1 MTMALLVHELATNAA
16 KYGALSVATGR
27 VAIRWSL
34 CDTRLDL
41 EWRESDGPIIT
52 APTGRGFGMR
62 LLSRALDQFGG
73 TVETTFEPTGL
84 ICNSLEELHSVCNTA
99 NVESDVTFYKRAS

>member
-16 KYGALSVATGR
+16 KYGALSVATGK

-52 APTGRGFGMR
+52 APTRRGFGMR

-84 ICNSLEELHSVCNTA
+84 ICRLSAALPENYTTS
-99 NVESDVTFYKRAS
+99 VESDETFYKRAS